1 MRVIQTMMG
10 KIKKTEGV
18 KNLHNSVGAFSSGI
32 LSRCNIKFLF
42 RQTITSD
49 NVTVFTLSY

>member
-1 MRVIQTMMG
+1 MKVIQTMMG